1 MSVEFFECGVFMSV
15 EFFEC
20 GVFLS
25 VECGV
30 DLFQTFPCEMGL
42 AE

>member
-1 MSVEFFECGVFMSV
+1 MSV

-30 DLFQTFPCEMGL
+30 DLFQTFPCEMGF